1 MLRSLTKGLK
11 MAIFDVKNFT
21 NIQRETSRLVDELS
35 EKDFIPNSSIAPR
48 SKRLP
53 LRYARTKTLGT
64 G

>member
-1 MLRSLTKGLK
+1 
-11 MAIFDVKNFT
+11 MAIFAVKNFT

-48 SKRLP
+48 SKGLP

-64 G
+64 S